1 MRNCASL
8 WRSGWTPSKAW
19 RCKKPSGLCT
29 ATLLDA
35 VGLEERRDKS
45 LRVMVRDSRAIVPL
59 LLILAVLA
67 GFYVPLLQISPN
79 GGDHCYMADVGE
91 TQIVLNVWGT
101 LHATGYPLYVIIG
114 STLVAALRAL
124 GIPAAA
130 APGLVSLLWSLAAAT
145 VFYVLSVHLTGRPIV
160 SAAVTG
166 LFGLTRTV
174 WLHSVIAETYT
185 MGLAISLVL
194 LSVAVWQTRVP
205 FRIRLLCLLGGIGVA
220 HHRLVVT
227 LLPALLYAVW
237 PEFTSHLRRLP
248 RVLLVGLLLG
258 LLGFLPY
265 LYLPLRA
272 AAGASWVYDAPDTW
286 EGFWDQFTGKEAA
299 AYVRWHQSAA
309 EVHANFGEITGV
321 VVSELTISGVLF
333 GVAGLVVAV
342 RLPHRRRIAITLLFC
357 GATAY
362 GFHILLWHTHPLPI
376 LTLPTTLSVA
386 LGWLFLADGLLSL
399 RNEGRH
405 VRWSLGL
412 AAALFAL
419 WLIWL
424 NAPFV
429 KVLTRDTTGIET
441 IALVRNAPYGSTLM
455 MEWGPRYFA
464 VGFAHDVLGQLDHI
478 SLADHQADF
487 DRIVREGVLVTPEY
501 TFYNRPLSWWEEV
514 LGGRVYLRAAAPHL
528 VEIDRECERAEQT
541 PGREW
546 GEGIVPLEQEVQCA
560 GDRIILEVA
569 WFASAKPER
578 DLSVF
583 VHLLDGR
590 GNIIAQ
596 CDQCA
601 PVYGWRPTT
610 IWEEGEVVRDI
621 YPLRRVSGAETVRY
635 GLYQQLPSGEFQ
647 NEIEF
652 SIPVFCGD

>member
-1 MRNCASL
+1 
-8 WRSGWTPSKAW
+8 
-19 RCKKPSGLCT
+19 
-29 ATLLDA
+29 
-35 VGLEERRDKS
+35 
-45 LRVMVRDSRAIVPL
+45 MVRDSRVIVPL

-91 TQIVLNVWGT
+91 IQIVLNVWGT
-101 LHATGYPLYVIIG
+101 LHATGYPLYVILG
-114 STLVAALRAL
+114 STLVAVLRAL

-130 APGLVSLLWSLAAAT
+130 APGLVSLFWSLAAAT

-185 MGLAISLVL
+185 MGLAISLIL
-194 LSVAVWQTRVP
+194 LSLAVWQTRVP

-237 PEFTSHLRRLP
+237 PELMCRFRRLP

-272 AAGASWVYDAPDTW
+272 ATGASWVYDEPGTW
-286 EGFWDQFTGKEAA
+286 DGFWDQFTGREAA
-299 AYVRWHQSAA
+299 NYVRWPESVA
-309 EVHANFGEITGV
+309 EVRANFSEINGV
-321 VVSELTISGVLF
+321 LASDLTIPGALL

-342 RLPHRRRIAITLLFC
+342 RLPRRRRAAITLLLC

-362 GFHILLWHTHPLPI
+362 GFYVVLWHTYPVAS

-386 LGWLFLADGLLSL
+386 LGWLFLADGVLSL
-399 RNEGRH
+399 RNEDQH
-405 VRWSLGL
+405 VRWGLGL
-412 AAALFAL
+412 TAVLFAL
-419 WLIWL
+419 WLIWF
-424 NAPFV
+424 NVPFV
-429 KVLTRDTTGIET
+429 KALTRDTTGIET
-441 IALVRNAPYGSTLM
+441 IALVQNAPSGSTLM
-455 MEWGPRYFA
+455 MEWGPRYCA
-464 VGFAHDVLGQLDHI
+464 AGFAHDVLGQLEHI
-478 SLADHQADF
+478 SLVDHQADF
-487 DRIVREGVLVTPEY
+487 GRIVREDVLVTPEY
-501 TFYNRPLSWWEEV
+501 TFYRRPLGWWEEV
-514 LGGRVYLRAAAPHL
+514 LAGRVYLRAAAPHL
-528 VEIDRECERAEQT
+528 VEIDVECERAEST
-541 PGREW
+541 PGRER
-546 GEGIVPLEQEVQCA
+546 GTGILALEQEVQCA
-560 GDRIILEVA
+560 DDTIILEVA
-569 WFASAKPER
+569 WFACVKPER

-583 VHLLDGR
+583 VHLLDGQ

-621 YPLRRVSGAETVRY
+621 YPLRRVSGAEMVRY
-635 GLYQQLPSGEFQ
+635 GLYQQRSSGEFQ

-652 SIPVFCGD
+652 SIPVCCGD